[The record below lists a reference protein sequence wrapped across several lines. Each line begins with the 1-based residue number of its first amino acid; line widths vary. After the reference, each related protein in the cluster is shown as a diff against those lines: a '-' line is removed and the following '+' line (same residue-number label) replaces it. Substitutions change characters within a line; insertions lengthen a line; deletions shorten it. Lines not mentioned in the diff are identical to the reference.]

1 MKYESKQP
9 DAITQYLY
17 TYYYT
22 VIILFAHAHTHTH
35 TWYITTESDISRV
48 VLSGL
53 VWVTPRGFNLITSTG
68 ESRDNKTCWIIY
80 FT

>member
-22 VIILFAHAHTHTH
+22 VIILFARVYTHTD
-35 TWYITTESDISRV
+35 TRVRYITTESDISRDM
-48 VLSGL
+48 LSGL
-53 VWVTPRGFNLITSTG
+53 LWDTLRGFNLITSTG
-68 ESRDNKTCWIIY
+68 ESRDNKTC
-80 FT
+80 